1 MAGCLSS
8 SPPLTRGPIHLRPAR
23 VEECRAIAEL
33 FRMASSGV
41 ADYIW
46 TGLAQPGEDL
56 IDAGAR
62 RYRRE
67 NTDFSYQNVTV
78 AVTGNEIA
86 GMVAAY
92 MIGPRSVA
100 DADHDMDPV
109 LLPYARLEQPDSF
122 YIAGMAV
129 FPGFRGAGI
138 GTRLIDA
145 AAERGHAAGTLEL
158 SLIVF
163 EKNFRARR
171 LYERCGFREIARERV
186 VPHPLI
192 ACRGDALLMTR
203 PL

>member
-1 MAGCLSS
+1 
-8 SPPLTRGPIHLRPAR
+8 
-23 VEECRAIAEL
+23 
-33 FRMASSGV
+33 MASSGV

-56 IDAGAR
+56 IDTGAR

-78 AVTGNEIA
+78 AVTGGEIA

-92 MIGPRSVA
+92 AIGPRRVA
-100 DADHDMDPV
+100 DAEHDIDPV
-109 LLPYARLEQPDSF
+109 LLPYARLEQPDSL

-129 FPGFRGAGI
+129 FPRFRGAGI

-145 AAERGHAAGTLEL
+145 VVERGRVAGTPEL

-163 EKNFRARR
+163 EENSGARR
-171 LYERCGFREIARERV
+171 LYERRGFREIARERI

-203 PL
+203 TL